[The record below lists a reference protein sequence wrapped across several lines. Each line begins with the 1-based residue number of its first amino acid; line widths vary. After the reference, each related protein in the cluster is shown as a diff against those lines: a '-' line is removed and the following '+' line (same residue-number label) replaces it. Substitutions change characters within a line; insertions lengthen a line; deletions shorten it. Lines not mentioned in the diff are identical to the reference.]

1 MNRLIIV
8 RHAERPDILPTDVG
22 NEVLLTEK
30 GKVESRLFGENF
42 TQEILSIKTSPIGRC
57 RQTAEIIADVAQ
69 FPISEIEDS
78 TLLGDPGFM
87 IDNADH
93 AWEHWVKKGHEA
105 VNQHLISGQ
114 EKWRGFVDL
123 EKAVSSVKKEILS
136 LLMDSPSGTHLWVTH
151 DTILATLASRLL
163 PQNITLEHW
172 PEFLGSLEI
181 TLSKDF
187 NLIINY
193 KVRPN

>member
-8 RHAERPDILPTDVG
+8 RHAERPEILPTDVG
-22 NEVLLTEK
+22 NDVLLTEK
-30 GKVESRLFGENF
+30 GKADSRVFGEKI
-42 TQEILSIKTSPIGRC
+42 TQPLLGIKTSPIGRC
-57 RQTAEIIADVAQ
+57 IQTAEIIANTTG
-69 FPISEIEDS
+69 FPTSEIKTS

-105 VNQHLISGQ
+105 VNQHLISGH

-123 EKAVSSVKKEILS
+123 ENAASSVKNEIQL
-136 LLMDSPSGTHLWVTH
+136 LLMDSASGTHLWVTH

-172 PEFLGSLEI
+172 PDFLGFLEI

-187 NLIINY
+187 NLLISY
-193 KVRPN
+193 QVRPI